1 MEVVI
6 TDMDYE
12 VDYFQSAVVPIGAER
27 PKRIL
32 ILGSSGQVGAYLSEY
47 LRSEGYEVLEFDI
60 VNDPSQDMTVIPNG
74 ELEAKIYMADFVYF
88 LAFDVGG
95 SHYLKKYQHTFK
107 FIDNNTRLMANAFG
121 LLEKYNKPFIFASSQ
136 MSNMSYS
143 PYGVMK
149 RVGELYT
156 KSLNGVIVKFWN
168 VYGIEKDMEKAHVIT
183 DFIRKGFESGNID
196 MMTDGTEAR
205 EFLYAEDCCEAL
217 HKLMGSYDDLSSD
230 DELHI
235 TTGNYTTILEIAE
248 IIQRLFSNIGKEI
261 MISPAESK
269 DEVQKDARNVPDPYI
284 KKFWRSKTSVKQG
297 ITKVFEEMRK
307 DYDS

>member
-1 MEVVI
+1 MRI
-6 TDMDYE
+6 T
-12 VDYFQSAVVPIGAER
+12 
-27 PKRIL
+27 
-32 ILGSSGQVGAYLSEY
+32 ILGSSGQVGAYLTEY
-47 LRSEGYEVLEFDI
+47 LRNKGHEVNEFDI
-60 VNDPSQDMTVIPNG
+60 VNGRHHDLTEIPNP
-74 ELEAKIYMADFVYF
+74 ELHRLIMQSDFVFF

-107 FIDNNTRLMANAFG
+107 FIDNNGRMMVNVFG
-121 LLEKYNKPFIFASSQ
+121 LLEKYNKPFVFASSQ

-156 KSLNGVIVKFWN
+156 KSLNGLIVKFWN

-183 DFIRKGFESGNID
+183 DFIHKGFESGVIN

-217 HKLMGSYDDLSSD
+217 EKIMEEYSNLSSD

-235 TTGNYTTILEIAE
+235 TTGVYTSILEIAQE
-248 IIQRLFSNIGKEI
+248 IRKLFNDIGKEVEVI
-261 MISPAESK
+261 PSEKK
-269 DEVQKDARNVPDPYI
+269 DEVQKDARNEPDPFI
-284 KKFWRSKTSVKQG
+284 KKFWQPKTSVKDG
-297 ITKVFEEMRK
+297 LKKVFEVMK
-307 DYDS
+307 NDWV

>member
-1 MEVVI
+1 MRV
-6 TDMDYE
+6 T
-12 VDYFQSAVVPIGAER
+12 
-27 PKRIL
+27 
-32 ILGSSGQVGAYLSEY
+32 ILGSGGQIGAYLTEY
-47 LRSEGYEVLEFDI
+47 LRKKDYEVLEFDI
-60 VNDPSQDMTVIPNG
+60 TNGEHQDMTHIPNTY
-74 ELEAKIYMADFVYF
+74 LRNAIMNSDFVFF

-121 LLEKYNKPFIFASSQ
+121 YLEQYEVPFVFASSQ

-156 KSLNGVIVKFWN
+156 KSLGGLIVKFWN
-168 VYGIEKDMEKAHVIT
+168 VYGIEKDHEKAHVIT
-183 DFIRKGFESGNID
+183 DFIRKGFETGVID

-217 HKLMGSYDDLSSD
+217 ETVMGNYDRLTSD

-235 TTGNYTTILEIAE
+235 TTGSHTTILEIAE
-248 IIQRLFSNIGKEI
+248 IIKRLFSNIDKDVVI
-261 MISPAESK
+261 QPAESK

-284 KKFWRSKTSVKQG
+284 QKFWKSKTSVKEG
-297 ITKVFEEMRK
+297 ITKVFEKMKK
-307 DYDS
+307 DF

>member
-1 MEVVI
+1 MKV
-6 TDMDYE
+6 
-12 VDYFQSAVVPIGAER
+12 S
-27 PKRIL
+27 
-32 ILGSSGQVGAYLSEY
+32 ILGSSGQIGAYLTEY
-47 LRSEGYEVLEFDI
+47 LRKKEHLVREFDI
-60 VNDPSQDMTVIPNG
+60 VNDPHEDMTHIPNPF
-74 ELEAKIYMADFVYF
+74 LRNVIMDSDFVFF

-107 FIDNNTRLMANAFG
+107 FLDNNARMMANVFG
-121 LLEKYNKPFIFASSQ
+121 LLSDYKKPFVFASSQ

-156 KSLNGVIVKFWN
+156 KSLNGLIVKFWN

-183 DFIRKGFESGNID
+183 DFIHKGFETGVID

-217 HKLMGSYDDLSSD
+217 ETVMGNYDRLNSD

-235 TTGNYTTILEIAE
+235 TTGSHTTILEIAE
-248 IIQRLFSNIGKEI
+248 IIKRLFSNIGKDVVI
-261 MISPAESK
+261 QPAESK

-284 KKFWRSKTSVKQG
+284 QKFWKSKTSVKEG
-297 ITKVFEEMRK
+297 ITKVFEEMKK
-307 DYDS
+307 DF

>member
-1 MEVVI
+1 MNI
-6 TDMDYE
+6 
-12 VDYFQSAVVPIGAER
+12 AV
-27 PKRIL
+27 
-32 ILGSSGQVGAYLSEY
+32 LGSSGQIGAYLTDY
-47 LRSEGYEVLEFDI
+47 LREKGHSVREFDI
-60 VNDPSQDMTVIPNG
+60 VNGHHEDMTHIPNPF
-74 ELEAKIYMADFVYF
+74 LRNVIMDSDFIFF

-107 FIDNNTRLMANAFG
+107 FINNNTRMMANVFG
-121 LLEKYNKPFIFASSQ
+121 HLKDYKKPFVFASSQ

-156 KSLNGVIVKFWN
+156 KSLNGLIVKFWN

-183 DFIRKGFESGNID
+183 DFIHKGFESGVIN

-217 HKLMGSYDDLSSD
+217 EKIMEEYSNLSSD

-235 TTGNYTTILEIAE
+235 TTGVYTSILEIAQE
-248 IIQRLFSNIGKEI
+248 IRKLFNDIGKEVEVI
-261 MISPAESK
+261 PSEKK
-269 DEVQKDARNVPDPYI
+269 DEVQKDARNEPDSFIRKIWQP
-284 KKFWRSKTSVKQG
+284 KTSVKDG
-297 ITKVFEEMRK
+297 LKKVFEVMKNDRV
-307 DYDS
+307 